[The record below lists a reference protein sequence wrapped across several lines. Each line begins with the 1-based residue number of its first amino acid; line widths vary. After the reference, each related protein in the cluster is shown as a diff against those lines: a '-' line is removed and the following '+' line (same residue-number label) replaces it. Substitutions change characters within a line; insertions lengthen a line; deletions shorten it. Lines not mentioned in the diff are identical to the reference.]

1 MKHLVCIYIL
11 LFALAMPHLNSCQR
25 ANTRQEL
32 ERADSLLECV
42 PMDTN
47 AITELLDKVGA
58 KPNELSHNDSM
69 YYVMLK
75 HDYLIKRF
83 YRLNNDSMMRQAVR
97 HYDKHGTAYDKMRAH
112 YILACMLYDD
122 MKFKESQ
129 KECFTATQYNDT
141 TTLRSIKLLGKC
153 YMLLG
158 GISKNNQTMKSS
170 DRAMKR
176 RPTTPK
182 DTRQLYP

>member
-1 MKHLVCIYIL
+1 MKHLVCIYML

-69 YYVMLK
+69 YYVMS
-75 HDYLIKRF
+75 
-83 YRLNNDSMMRQAVR
+83 N
-97 HYDKHGTAYDKMRAH
+97 
-112 YILACMLYDD
+112 
-122 MKFKESQ
+122 
-129 KECFTATQYNDT
+129 T
-141 TTLRSIKLLGKC
+141 TI
-153 YMLLG
+153 
-158 GISKNNQTMKSS
+158 
-170 DRAMKR
+170 
-176 RPTTPK
+176 
-182 DTRQLYP
+182 

>member
-69 YYVMLK
+69 YYGHAQTRLSDK
-75 HDYLIKRF
+75 AILPPEQRLHD
-83 YRLNNDSMMRQAVR
+83 AP
-97 HYDKHGTAYDKMRAH
+97 
-112 YILACMLYDD
+112 
-122 MKFKESQ
+122 
-129 KECFTATQYNDT
+129 
-141 TTLRSIKLLGKC
+141 
-153 YMLLG
+153 G
-158 GISKNNQTMKSS
+158 GE
-170 DRAMKR
+170 A
-176 RPTTPK
+176 
-182 DTRQLYP
+182 L